1 MGDIEKAIEEF
12 KRKQLEV
19 YKADPQRIVRDT
31 RGAERAAK
39 DHTGRWLFEL
49 LQNSEDAQAPEVK
62 IIVTDDSI
70 YVADNGMGF
79 KPKAVSSICG
89 TDFSDKISGTIG
101 RKGVGFKSVYDV
113 SSHPQLLTVGGEG
126 VEFSPELTS
135 EWLRQNG
142 FKDGHVPYQWIPF
155 FISWEEAKGQDPV
168 LGELEN
174 YQTVVRLS
182 RLSGEKRQVVEQLLK
197 DWPLHAL
204 FPFRYVRT
212 LKAPNMEVVLTPGN
226 GVWKIHDTRGK
237 IPENWFVV
245 KPVPEGAP
253 EELMGSLGEEEK
265 NAIRTDGVSFL
276 IAAPSS
282 EDRIIPTE
290 GYLPIHVFYP
300 TEQKGPVRLL
310 LHAEFMVKSDRTA
323 LIPIE
328 KGSFNEWVTDRLAH
342 HVCVFV
348 NNSFRSKS
356 PSGHVALLV
365 PFDDRGSHPVADK
378 IWTFISKKA
387 RAVLRLAD
395 VDGNQLLTVDQAIL
409 LSVSIRPDL
418 ARALLESTKLR
429 CQLLHREFDA
439 DGGARKALKEL
450 RCKEIRDPDLM
461 NILAENA
468 ETRSSDREWV
478 WSCWEW
484 LADWVAKEPYGDKHK
499 ERVAR
504 VKLLPIVPVDGR
516 LCKPADLETHI
527 VTWKPEDHVEILPNW
542 LPLTFVD
549 DWFRNRLRLR
559 TENDDP
565 VMKLCA
571 ELSIKEPGADVIQ
584 RALGR
589 AIGKYWKDK
598 EGDPA
603 RFLSFIMEQDWHETS
618 EVTRE
623 LKRCPVPLLQSVQGE
638 EWAEAGN
645 AYFGRDWGND
655 LLAILYDGIENV
667 AWVRNKDEEDGQEKR
682 CPVLEWLGV
691 AACPRIVKKSE
702 EINVWDLPADCK
714 DWKKYLDTAY
724 DTFGRFVSRVSDVG
738 TIDHLALD
746 SLSSEQAVLLVRL
759 ITKHWDYYG
768 KETETRA
775 YGKRSREQSYRYWNV
790 KAKWWWEV
798 CEEVRLPRR
807 GGGGEHITLTA
818 LWLLDKRTERVIGD
832 LVPVVY
838 LNVFLDDKD
847 EVRKWLE
854 GAVHLRTRITQMTAE
869 EWKVLLSARIPDV
882 APAEHL
888 NSNDRF
894 RDKVMG
900 WYTVCL
906 EAVAEYENKLQ
917 GAFAQS
923 PLLCQKG
930 NEWKYVGNGESRYLG
945 DDNEFAKAFAEDVW
959 LFHVPARLAN
969 EAIKYFSIKSL
980 SELVIADV
988 ITGEP
993 ESPLPDGMLAGFD
1006 ESLPYV
1012 YAWRSSQNKQDAE
1025 TLSTRLKR
1033 LQVHMV
1039 PSLKANLSLNG
1050 IAHEV
1055 EQHWHVMDGTIYLH
1069 FDHMNEADLALA
1081 LAKMVGVPSE
1091 ADFYE
1096 NLLRC
1101 KNDSQRKEKL
1111 LSKGIA
1117 DAEIERCLREYS
1129 GHTDDVKP
1137 EEVSKETKKKDEDH
1151 KTEHNEQKK
1160 KPSADKTP
1168 GTGAEKPQEKAVGGD
1183 QDLILK
1189 DSLTV
1194 DYVIGTPPHEGVS
1207 IGGGGGGGSQEEH
1220 QLTEEERVKVEEAGR
1235 NISTRELEK
1244 LGYTVEHM
1252 PRDNPGFDLRAIK
1265 EGKELRVEVKAHIG
1279 RATVV
1284 DVTQREYK
1292 EYLGQGEYRW
1302 ELWNIEHL
1310 SQNDTVSVA
1319 IARYDCI
1326 PDNALDVR
1334 TYRVD
1339 LKRCQAPSNPSPA
1352 TQLGGQEDVQK
1363 DDAKIEASQEG

>member
-12 KRKQLEV
+12 KRKQLGV
-19 YKADPQRIVRDT
+19 YKADSQRIVRDT
-31 RGAERAAK
+31 RSAERAAK

-62 IIVTDDSI
+62 IILTDDTV
-70 YVADNGMGF
+70 YVADNGKGF
-79 KPKAVSSICG
+79 KPGAVSSICG

-101 RKGVGFKSVYDV
+101 RKGVGFKSVYEV

-126 VEFSPELTS
+126 VEFSPERAS

-155 FISWEEAKGQDPV
+155 PIPWDEAKWHDPA
-168 LGELEN
+168 LGELED
-174 YQTVVRLS
+174 YKTVVRLS
-182 RLSGEKRQVVEQLLK
+182 RLSDEKRQVVEQLLK

-226 GVWKIHDTRGK
+226 GVWTIHDTRGK
-237 IPENWFVV
+237 IPQNWFVI
-245 KPVPEGAP
+245 KPDPEHAP

-282 EDRIIPTE
+282 EDRITPTQ

-310 LHAEFMVKSDRTA
+310 LHAEFLVKSDRTA

-348 NNSFRSKS
+348 NNSFRSNS
-356 PSGHVALLV
+356 PSGHAALLV

-387 RAVLRLAD
+387 KAILRLAD
-395 VDGNQLLTVDQAIL
+395 VEGNQLLTVDQAIL
-409 LSVSIRPDL
+409 ISVSIRPDL

-461 NILAENA
+461 DILAENA
-468 ETRSSDREWV
+468 NSRSLDTQWI

-484 LADWVAKEPYGDKHK
+484 LSEWVAKEPYGDKHK

-527 VTWKPEDHVEILPNW
+527 VTWKPDDHVEILPNW

-549 DWFRNRLRLR
+549 DWFRDQMQHR
-559 TENDDP
+559 TEKDDP
-565 VMKLCA
+565 VMKFCA
-571 ELSIKEPGADVIQ
+571 ELSIKEPGSDVIQ
-584 RALGR
+584 RAMGR
-589 AIGKYWKDK
+589 AIAQYWKEK
-598 EGDPA
+598 QGHPG
-603 RFLSFIMEQDWHETS
+603 RFLSFIMKQDWHEIS
-618 EVTRE
+618 ELSWE
-623 LKRCPVPLLQSVQGE
+623 LKRCPVPLSHSVQGE

-645 AYFGRDWGND
+645 AYFGREWGND
-655 LLAILYDGIENV
+655 LLADLYDGMESV
-667 AWVRNKDEEDGQEKR
+667 GWVRDKDGENGQEKCR
-682 CPVLEWLGV
+682 QVLEWLGV
-691 AACPRIVKKSE
+691 MACPRVVKKADGTN
-702 EINVWDLPADCK
+702 IWDLPADCK
-714 DWKKYLDTAY
+714 HWKKYLDTAQ
-724 DTFGRFVSRVSDVG
+724 DTCGRWVSRISD
-738 TIDHLALD
+738 ISNIEHLALD
-746 SLSSEQAVLLVRL
+746 RLTPEQAVLLVRL
-759 ITKHWDYYG
+759 FAKHWDYY
-768 KETETRA
+768 KDVSETKA
-775 YGKRSREQSYRYWNV
+775 YGKHSREQNYRSWNV
-790 KAKWWWEV
+790 KAKWWWEA
-798 CEEVRLPRR
+798 CEKIPLPRR
-807 GGGGEHITLTA
+807 DRGGEHIALTA
-818 LWLLDKRTERVIGD
+818 LWLLDKRTERDIGD
-832 LVPVVY
+832 LVPVIDF
-838 LNVFLDDKD
+838 NVFREDKD

-854 GAVHLRTRITQMTAE
+854 SAVHLRTRITQVTAE
-869 EWKVLLSARIPDV
+869 EWKVLLSARIPEI
-882 APAEHL
+882 APGERL
-888 NSNDRF
+888 ISNDWL

-900 WYTVCL
+900 WYAVCL
-906 EAVAEYENKLQ
+906 EAVAEDENKLQ
-917 GAFAQS
+917 DAFAQC

-930 NEWKYVGNGESRYLG
+930 NEWKYVGNGEPRYLG

-959 LFHVPARLAN
+959 LFHISARLA
-969 EAIKYFSIKSL
+969 ADTTKYFSIKSL
-980 SELVIADV
+980 SEFVKVDL

-993 ESPLPDGMLAGFD
+993 KSPLSDGMLARFN

-1012 YAWRSSQNKQDAE
+1012 CAWRSSQNKQDAE
-1025 TLSTRLKR
+1025 TLPARLKR
-1033 LQVHMV
+1033 LQVHIV
-1039 PSLKANLSLNG
+1039 PSLMATLSLNG
-1050 IAHEV
+1050 VGREV
-1055 EQHWHVMDGTIYLH
+1055 EQHWHVTNGTIYLH
-1069 FDHMNEADLALA
+1069 SDHTNEAGLALA
-1081 LAKMVGVPSE
+1081 LARMVGVPSE

-1101 KNDSQRKEKL
+1101 NNDNQRNEKL

-1117 DAEIERCLREYS
+1117 EAEIERCLREYS
-1129 GHTDDVKP
+1129 GHAGDL
-1137 EEVSKETKKKDEDH
+1137 EVEKGSEETKKKGME
-1151 KTEHNEQKK
+1151 ERA
-1160 KPSADKTP
+1160 SDKTQPEDKTQQKQTTSDKP
-1168 GTGAEKPQEKAVGGD
+1168 GTAQGQPQSKAVSE
-1183 QDLILK
+1183 QALSLK

-1194 DYVIGTPPHEGVS
+1194 GYLIGEPPHEGGAA
-1207 IGGGGGGGSQEEH
+1207 GGGGGGGGASQEG
-1220 QLTEEERVKVEEAGR
+1220 QSLTEEEKAKLEKAGR
-1235 NISTRELEK
+1235 DFSARELQK
-1244 LGYTVEHM
+1244 MGYIVEHM
-1252 PRDNPGFDLRAIK
+1252 PQDNPGFDLKAIK
-1265 EGKELRVEVKAHIG
+1265 EGEELRVEVKGHTG

-1292 EYLGQGEYRW
+1292 EYLGQEDYRW
-1302 ELWNIEHL
+1302 ELWNVEHL
-1310 SQNDTVSVA
+1310 SQDDAAPVT
-1319 IARYDCI
+1319 ITRYIDI
-1326 PDNALDVR
+1326 PDSALDVR

-1339 LKRCQAPSNPSPA
+1339 LKKCQAPP
-1352 TQLGGQEDVQK
+1352 L
-1363 DDAKIEASQEG
+1363 I